1 MAILLFYTVSRQEL
15 TFTGLSHTCSGNKT
29 FRENKIMAT
38 EHYVDRVE
46 NLRLQGPVITLSFVR
61 VQAAEPEQE
70 APTEEVV
77 KLTMTTQNMVNM
89 TNVLTQ
95 ALQQMSS
102 GSQTS
107 PTQ

>member
-1 MAILLFYTVSRQEL
+1 MT
-15 TFTGLSHTCSGNKT
+15 
-29 FRENKIMAT
+29 T
-38 EHYVDRVE
+38 EYYVDRVE

-61 VQAAEPEQE
+61 VQSSEAGQE
-70 APTEEVV
+70 AFTEEVV
-77 KLTMTTQNMVNM
+77 KLTMTTQNMMNM
-89 TNVLTQ
+89 SNVLTQ

>member
-1 MAILLFYTVSRQEL
+1 MLGGEIIKGE
-15 TFTGLSHTCSGNKT
+15 SGT
-29 FRENKIMAT
+29 MTT
-38 EHYVDRVE
+38 EYYVDRVE

-61 VQAAEPEQE
+61 VQSSEPGQE

-89 TNVLTQ
+89 SNVLTQ

-102 GSQTS
+102 GAQTS

>member
-1 MAILLFYTVSRQEL
+1 
-15 TFTGLSHTCSGNKT
+15 
-29 FRENKIMAT
+29 MAT

-61 VQAAEPEQE
+61 VQSSEAGQE

-77 KLTMTTQNMVNM
+77 KLTMTTQNMMNM
-89 TNVLTQ
+89 SNVLTQ

>member
-1 MAILLFYTVSRQEL
+1 MT
-15 TFTGLSHTCSGNKT
+15 
-29 FRENKIMAT
+29 T
-38 EHYVDRVE
+38 EYYVDRVE

-61 VQAAEPEQE
+61 VQSSEAVQE

-77 KLTMTTQNMVNM
+77 KLTMTTQNMMNM
-89 TNVLTQ
+89 SNVLTQ

-107 PTQ
+107 STH